1 MGTVV
6 NGSPTT
12 DYLTFLLNQP
22 NVTPEGLLSLF
33 FLALFRIAPI
43 VAIAPF
49 LGAKLPGGVKIGL
62 AIAITIIFLPQ
73 VMHTSP
79 KTIFSF
85 NLDYIGFSLKELI
98 MGAMLAFFAAI
109 PFYIA
114 QGAGSLIDFMRGS
127 SSLQVQDPFM
137 QTQTSSIGI
146 LFNYVL
152 IVIFFQIG
160 GPFVFLDA
168 VSESFRILPIDKM
181 IPVGFFNLNLPFW
194 KTVMGLMTRIFA
206 ISIQLAAPSIVSIL
220 MAEMFLGIA
229 NRLAPQVQIVFLG
242 MSLKSLL
249 GLGLL
254 WTAWFFI
261 LQQMAKQSLLWVKN
275 VDDVLRSLGM

>member
-1 MGTVV
+1 MVDDV
-6 NGSPTT
+6 NG
-12 DYLTFLLNQP
+12 DYVSLLLNQP
-22 NVTPEGLLSLF
+22 NMTPIGLLSVA

-62 AIAITIIFLPQ
+62 AIALTVIFLPQ
-73 VMHTSP
+73 AIGTS
-79 KTIFSF
+79 KGVF
-85 NLDYIGFSLKELI
+85 GFDLNFIAYGFKEVVLGAI
-98 MGAMLAFFAAI
+98 MAFLASI

-114 QGAGSLIDFMRGS
+114 QGAGSLIDFMRGA
-127 SSLQVQDPFM
+127 SSLQMQDPTM
-137 QTQTSSIGI
+137 QTQSSPIGV

-152 IVIFFQIG
+152 IVVFFQIG
-160 GPFVFLDA
+160 AHFIFLDA
-168 VSESFRILPIDKM
+168 VSESFRIIPIHKM
-181 IPVGFFNLNLPFW
+181 IPTGFFNLDLVFW
-194 KTVMGLMTRIFA
+194 KTIMGLMTRIFA

-249 GLGLL
+249 GLWLL
-254 WTAWFFI
+254 WAAWFFI
-261 LQQMAKQSLLWVKN
+261 LQQMAKQSLEWIKN
-275 VDDVLRSLGM
+275 VDDMLRAFGL